1 MTPPEPTAGRAGTAG
16 DRAGLLRSI
25 PAVDAVLAS
34 DALREAR
41 DGHSHRVVV
50 RRVREVLDEMRRG
63 IAAGEITDPG
73 ELSPDTA
80 ARRAAAR
87 VAERSRP
94 YYRRVINATGVVLH
108 TNLGRAPL
116 PEAAVAALG
125 EVAGHPQ
132 RVELDL
138 ASGRRG
144 GRDEGCERLLMDLLD
159 CEAATVVN
167 NNAAATL
174 LVLAALARGREV
186 VVSRGELVEIGGS
199 YRVPEILEES
209 GARLREVGTTNR
221 THLADYEAAL
231 EAAALSEVALGEG
244 AGMIL
249 KVHTSNYRVVGFTA
263 EVELAELAALGRR
276 HDVPVVH
283 DLGSGCL
290 VDLAGR
296 GLPGEELVA
305 DSVASGADVVCFS
318 GDKLLGGPQAGILV
332 GRREAVERC
341 RRHPLFRSLRPG
353 RLVYAALEATLGLY
367 LGEDDAAVAAVPALR
382 QLLAPRRELR
392 GRAEAL
398 AEALAP
404 LAGLQVRVVDCE
416 SRAGSGSLPTR
427 GYPSAGVELRAGD
440 LSADELAGRL
450 RAGDPPVVTRVRYG
464 AVLLDVRTVEEAEA
478 PLVVAAVACALSA
491 GSGHPGVR

>member
-1 MTPPEPTAGRAGTAG
+1 MSDRETTAGQDHPAG
-16 DRAGLLRSI
+16 AGLLRSI
-25 PAVDAVLAS
+25 PPVDAVLAC
-34 DALREAR
+34 DALRQAR
-41 DGHSHRVVV
+41 EGHPHRVVV
-50 RRVREVLDEMRRG
+50 RRVREVLEEMRRG

-73 ELSPDTA
+73 ELAADVA
-80 ARRAAAR
+80 ARRAAER

-116 PEAAVAALG
+116 PEAAVAALE

-138 ASGRRG
+138 GSGQRG
-144 GRDEGCERLLMDLLD
+144 GRDEGCERLLTDLLD

-221 THLADYEAAL
+221 THLADYEAA
-231 EAAALSEVALGEG
+231 VG
-244 AGMIL
+244 AETGMIL

-276 HDVPVVH
+276 HGVPVVH

-305 DSVASGADVVCFS
+305 DSVAAGADVVCFS
-318 GDKLLGGPQAGILV
+318 GDKLLGGPQAGVLA
-332 GRREAVERC
+332 GRREAVGRC

-367 LGEDDAAVAAVPALR
+367 LGDDDAAVAAVPALR
-382 QLLAPRRELR
+382 QLLAPREELR
-392 GRAEAL
+392 ARAEAL
-398 AEALAP
+398 AGALTGALEAS
-404 LAGLQVRVVDCE
+404 AGLEVRVVDCE

-427 GYPSAGVELRAGD
+427 GYPSAGVELRAAG
-440 LSADELAGRL
+440 LSADRLAARL
-450 RAGDPPVVTRVRYG
+450 RAGDPPVVARVRDG

-478 PLVVAAVACALSA
+478 PVVVACVERALAA
-491 GSGHPGVR
+491 G